1 MNETPKNRE
10 WVKNAA
16 IIFLAVLLVLT
27 FFSNTIMNR
36 SLPEVATQYVTN
48 GSIVA
53 RVRGTGTVVANG
65 SHQVKAEGT
74 REIRSVLVKAG
85 QEVQPGD
92 VLFTLGAGSSDEI
105 EAAEEKLRSLQNSY
119 SRSAA
124 GIPAYNYTTDE
135 RKLADA
141 KTAMDEAEKALDI
154 AKKALEQSAD
164 YNTQIKDAEKELD
177 AAIAKR
183 DAAKKVYETELE
195 QAKAALADAEARQM
209 SESERVALESELA
222 ELKKKQAE
230 EKSGQ
235 VGVLEEQIELL
246 KTKISEKEAAIEAE
260 KAKMVDVE
268 ALRAELESQRNERD
282 RLAADIGYLSV
293 LTADDIQALLKDIE
307 TEEDENRK
315 ELIRQLTEVL
325 KKIKEIEELIENAAT
340 INKEAEEKI
349 AVLEEEIRTMQ
360 DEIIDLEQ
368 QIEAISDDPEL
379 SKKIKVIE
387 DKLANGTSTADVDAA
402 RAALDEVSR
411 EAYDNAVLE
420 VEKWQTIL
428 ETLLSTKSPLS
439 DAYKEAKAAY
449 QTAKDNYLTL
459 KEALDEKK
467 ASNERSLQLD
477 YIDLMDIS
485 QQIAAAKK
493 KLAELTGGEENTVVA
508 NVSGIIESIEA
519 TAGEM
524 KNKDDVLC
532 TIEVP
537 DMGYTMSFSVTKD
550 QANRLRIGDTATV
563 SNYYWGREIIATL
576 SSIKTDPK
584 NPQNNKLLT
593 FDLDGDVTAG
603 SDLTISVGQKSAN
616 YDVII
621 PSSAIRS
628 DTNGSFVLKIEAKN
642 SPLGNRYIARRVAVE
657 VLASDDNNSAVTAD
671 LTYGDYVITTSSAPV
686 KSGEQVRLATS

>member
-1 MNETPKNRE
+1 MQEKPKNRE

-65 SHQVKAEGT
+65 SHQVKADGT
-74 REIRSVLVKAG
+74 REIRSVLVKTG
-85 QEVQPGD
+85 QEVHPGD
-92 VLFTLGAGSSDEI
+92 VLFTLGAGSSADI

-119 SRSAA
+119 NRTAV
-124 GIPAYNYTTDE
+124 GIPSYSYATDE

-141 KTAMDEAEKALDI
+141 KTAMDEAKQALDI
-154 AKKALEQSAD
+154 ARKAMEQSAD
-164 YNTQIKDAEKELD
+164 YNTQIKDAETQLD
-177 AAIAKR
+177 AAIVKR
-183 DAAKKVYETELE
+183 DAAYKVYQDELA
-195 QAKAALADAEARQM
+195 QAKAALADAESRQM
-209 SESERVALESELA
+209 SESERAALEAELA
-222 ELKKKQAE
+222 ELREKQASDDQIKALQKQIEQKQEQIAQE
-230 EKSGQ
+230 EKK
-235 VGVLEEQIELL
+235 IED
-246 KTKISEKEAAIEAE
+246 IDI
-260 KAKMVDVE
+260 D
-268 ALRAELESQRNERD
+268 ALNAELDKLKDERD

-293 LTADDIQALLKDIE
+293 LSADDIEALLKDME

-325 KKIKEIEELIENAAT
+325 KQMKELNDKLELYKEVQKTIAALEKEIRALEDQIAAIEVDPEISKRIKE
-340 INKEAEEKI
+340 
-349 AVLEEEIRTMQ
+349 
-360 DEIIDLEQ
+360 
-368 QIEAISDDPEL
+368 
-379 SKKIKVIE
+379 IE
-387 DKLANGTSTADVDAA
+387 DKLANGTSSADVDAA
-402 RAALDEVSR
+402 RAALDAVSR
-411 EAYDNAVLE
+411 EAYDSAVLE
-420 VEKWQTIL
+420 VEKWETVL
-428 ETLLSTKSPLS
+428 ETLLSTKSPAS

-449 QTAKDNYLTL
+449 QVARDNYLTL
-459 KEALDEKK
+459 KEALEEKK
-467 ASNERSLQLD
+467 ASNERGLQLD

-485 QQIAAAKK
+485 QQIEAAKK

-508 NVSGIIESIEA
+508 NVSGIVESIEV

-524 KNKDDVLC
+524 KNKDDILC

-537 DMGYTMSFSVTKD
+537 DMGYTMSFSVTRD

-657 VLASDDNNSAVTAD
+657 VLASDDSNSAVTAD
-671 LTYGDYVITTSSAPV
+671 LAYGDYVITTSSAPV

>member
-1 MNETPKNRE
+1 MQEKPKNRE

-141 KTAMDEAEKALDI
+141 KTAMDEAKKALDI

-164 YNTQIKDAEKELD
+164 YNTQVKDAEKQLE

-183 DAAKKVYETELE
+183 DAAYKVYQDELA
-195 QAKAALADAEARQM
+195 QAKAALADAESRKM
-209 SESERVALESELA
+209 SESERAALESELA
-222 ELKKKQAE
+222 ELKEQQAQTDE
-230 EKSGQ
+230 IKALQ
-235 VGVLEEQIELL
+235 EQIEQ
-246 KTKISEKEAAIEAE
+246 KQNQIAAEEEKIADIDKEALEE
-260 KAKMVDVE
+260 
-268 ALRAELESQRNERD
+268 ELDKLKEERD
-282 RLAADIGYLSV
+282 RLKIDID
-293 LTADDIQALLKDIE
+293 APDQ
-307 TEEDENRK
+307 ENQDK
-315 ELIRQLTEVL
+315 LNEQLREVI
-325 KKIKEIEELIENAAT
+325 KKIDEAQEKLKLVEEVEKTIAALEKEIQT
-340 INKEAEEKI
+340 
-349 AVLEEEIRTMQ
+349 
-360 DEIIDLEQ
+360 LEQ
-368 QIEAISDDPEL
+368 QIAAIAVDPEI
-379 SKKIKVIE
+379 SKKIAEIE
-387 DKLANGTSTADVDAA
+387 SKLANGTSTADVDAA
-402 RAALDEVSR
+402 RAALDAVSR

-420 VEKWQTIL
+420 VEKWETIL
-428 ETLLSTKSPLS
+428 ETLLSTKSPES

-449 QTAKDNYLTL
+449 QTAKDNYLTQ

-524 KNKDDVLC
+524 KNKDDILC

>member
-1 MNETPKNRE
+1 MQEKPKNRE

-74 REIRSVLVKAG
+74 REIRSVLVKTG

-119 SRSAA
+119 NRSAA
-124 GIPAYNYTTDE
+124 GLPSFSYATDE

-141 KTAMDEAEKALDI
+141 KTAMDEAKKALDI

-164 YNTQIKDAEKELD
+164 YNTQIKDAEKQLE

-183 DAAKKVYETELE
+183 DAAREVYETELA
-195 QAKAALADAEARQM
+195 QAKAALADAESRQM
-209 SESERVALESELA
+209 TESERAELEQELA
-222 ELKKKQAE
+222 ELKEQQAADDQIKALQAQIDEKQGKIAE
-230 EKSGQ
+230 EEKKIEDIDYDA
-235 VGVLEEQIELL
+235 LKEELDKL
-246 KTKISEKEAAIEAE
+246 KE
-260 KAKMVDVE
+260 
-268 ALRAELESQRNERD
+268 ERD
-282 RLAADIGYLSV
+282 RLKEDID
-293 LTADDIQALLKDIE
+293 APDQENQDALNE
-307 TEEDENRK
+307 
-315 ELIRQLTEVL
+315 QL
-325 KKIKEIEELIENAAT
+325 KKVLQKINDAEDTLEFYEEVQKTIAALEKEIRALEDQIAAIE
-340 INKEAEEKI
+340 I
-349 AVLEEEIRTMQ
+349 
-360 DEIIDLEQ
+360 
-368 QIEAISDDPEL
+368 DPEL
-379 SKKIKVIE
+379 SKKIKEIE
-387 DKLANGTSTADVDAA
+387 DKLANGTTTADVDAA
-402 RAALDEVSR
+402 RAALDAVSR

-420 VEKWQTIL
+420 VEKWETIL
-428 ETLLSTKSPLS
+428 ETLLSTKSPAS

-449 QTAKDNYLTL
+449 QAAKDTYLTL
-459 KEALDEKK
+459 KESLDEKK
-467 ASNERSLQLD
+467 ASNERTLTLD

-485 QQIAAAKK
+485 QQIEAAKK
-493 KLAELTGGEENTVVA
+493 KLAELTGGEENTIVA

-524 KNKDDVLC
+524 KNKDDILC

-593 FDLDGDVTAG
+593 FDLEGDVTAG

-657 VLASDDNNSAVTAD
+657 VLASDDSNSAVTAD
-671 LTYGDYVITTSSAPV
+671 LSYGDYVITTSSAPV
-686 KSGEQVRLATS
+686 KSGDQVRLATS

>member
-1 MNETPKNRE
+1 MQEKPKNRE

-74 REIRSVLVKAG
+74 REIRSVLVKTG

-119 SRSAA
+119 NRSAA
-124 GIPAYNYTTDE
+124 GLPSFSYTTDE

-141 KTAMDEAEKALDI
+141 KTAMDEAKKALDI

-164 YNTQIKDAEKELD
+164 YNTQIKDAEKQLE

-183 DAAKKVYETELE
+183 DAAREVYETELA
-195 QAKAALADAEARQM
+195 QAKAALADAESRQM
-209 SESERVALESELA
+209 TESERAALEQELA
-222 ELKKKQAE
+222 ELKEQQAADDQIKALQAQIDEKQGKIAE
-230 EKSGQ
+230 EEKKIEDIDYDA
-235 VGVLEEQIELL
+235 LKEELDKL
-246 KTKISEKEAAIEAE
+246 KE
-260 KAKMVDVE
+260 
-268 ALRAELESQRNERD
+268 ERD
-282 RLAADIGYLSV
+282 RLKEDIDAPDQENQDALNEQLKKVLQKINDAEDTLEFYEEVQKTIAALEKEIR
-293 LTADDIQALLKDIE
+293 ALEDQIAAIE
-307 TEEDENRK
+307 VDPE
-315 ELIRQLTEVL
+315 IS
-325 KKIKEIEELIENAAT
+325 KKIKE
-340 INKEAEEKI
+340 
-349 AVLEEEIRTMQ
+349 
-360 DEIIDLEQ
+360 
-368 QIEAISDDPEL
+368 
-379 SKKIKVIE
+379 IE
-387 DKLANGTSTADVDAA
+387 DKLANGTTTADVDAA
-402 RAALDEVSR
+402 RAALDAVSR

-420 VEKWQTIL
+420 VEKWETIL
-428 ETLLSTKSPLS
+428 ETLLSTKSPAS

-449 QTAKDNYLTL
+449 EAAKDNYLTQ
-459 KEALDEKK
+459 KESLADKK
-467 ASNERSLQLD
+467 ASNERTLTLD

-485 QQIAAAKK
+485 QQIEAAKK

-524 KNKDDVLC
+524 KNKDDILC

-593 FDLDGDVTAG
+593 FDLEGDVTAG

-642 SPLGNRYIARRVAVE
+642 SPLGNRYIARRVAVD

-671 LTYGDYVITTSSAPV
+671 LSYGDYVITTSSAPV
-686 KSGEQVRLATS
+686 KSGDQVRLATS

>member
-1 MNETPKNRE
+1 MQEKPKNRE

-74 REIRSVLVKAG
+74 REIRSVLVKTG

-119 SRSAA
+119 NRSAA
-124 GIPAYNYTTDE
+124 GLPSFSYATDE

-141 KTAMDEAEKALDI
+141 KTAMDEAKKALDI

-164 YNTQIKDAEKELD
+164 YNTQIKDAEKQLE

-183 DAAKKVYETELE
+183 DAAREVYETELA
-195 QAKAALADAEARQM
+195 QAKAALADAESRQM
-209 SESERVALESELA
+209 TESERAELEQELA
-222 ELKKKQAE
+222 ELKEQQAADDQIKALQAQIDEKQGKIAE
-230 EKSGQ
+230 EEKKIEDIDYDA
-235 VGVLEEQIELL
+235 LKEELDKL
-246 KTKISEKEAAIEAE
+246 KE
-260 KAKMVDVE
+260 
-268 ALRAELESQRNERD
+268 ERD
-282 RLAADIGYLSV
+282 RLKEDID
-293 LTADDIQALLKDIE
+293 APDQENQDALNE
-307 TEEDENRK
+307 
-315 ELIRQLTEVL
+315 QL
-325 KKIKEIEELIENAAT
+325 KKVLQKINDAEDTLEFYEEVQKTIAALEKEIRALEDQIAAIE
-340 INKEAEEKI
+340 I
-349 AVLEEEIRTMQ
+349 
-360 DEIIDLEQ
+360 
-368 QIEAISDDPEL
+368 DPEL
-379 SKKIKVIE
+379 SKKIKEIE
-387 DKLANGTSTADVDAA
+387 DKLANGTTTADVDAA
-402 RAALDEVSR
+402 RAALDAVSR

-420 VEKWQTIL
+420 VEKWETIL
-428 ETLLSTKSPLS
+428 ETLLSTKSPAS

-449 QTAKDNYLTL
+449 QAAKDTYLTL
-459 KEALDEKK
+459 KESLDEKK
-467 ASNERSLQLD
+467 ASNERTLTLD

-485 QQIAAAKK
+485 QQIEAAKK
-493 KLAELTGGEENTVVA
+493 KLAELTGGEENTIVA

-524 KNKDDVLC
+524 KNKDDILC

-563 SNYYWGREIIATL
+563 SNYYWGRETIATL

-593 FDLDGDVTAG
+593 FDLEGDVTAG

-657 VLASDDNNSAVTAD
+657 VLASDDSNSAVTAD
-671 LTYGDYVITTSSAPV
+671 LSYGDYVITTSSAPV
-686 KSGEQVRLATS
+686 KSGDQVRLATS